1 MSTKNESSS
10 SISDVRS
17 TSIEVEN
24 IKRKSTFYKSM
35 TQNERQL
42 LHPLEINDSVVPGT
56 IMPFEVL
63 FMGILS
69 LIITQPL
76 YGMMKF
82 IPVKDKRTGQTK
94 TWALGT

>member
-1 MSTKNESSS
+1 M
-10 SISDVRS
+10 I
-17 TSIEVEN
+17 
-24 IKRKSTFYKSM
+24 
-35 TQNERQL
+35 L
-42 LHPLEINDSVVPGT
+42 LHAINLAFAKISIGIHTVRACIAVSAVCVLLSFLLRRVPGT

-63 FMGILS
+63 FIGILS